1 MVSRINPLVMATAS
15 PAILESRAWLV
26 AYDGSKGPAIDL
38 SQGAPPYP
46 PPPELLARLAT
57 AAQSPAAAL
66 YGPVPGDY
74 DLRVAYAAH
83 VSELYG
89 AGITPS
95 EVSISA
101 GCNQAFAIATMLV
114 AQAGDAIV
122 LPSPWYFNHK
132 MTLDM
137 LGD

>member
-15 PAILESRAWLV
+15 PAILESRAWL
-26 AYDGSKGPAIDL
+26 ALYDGGQGPAIDL
-38 SQGAPPYP
+38 SQAAPPYT
-46 PPPELLARLAT
+46 PPPELLARLAD
-57 AAQSPAAAL
+57 AARSPATAL

-74 DLRVAYAAH
+74 DLRSVYAAH

-89 AGITPS
+89 ADIIPQQ
-95 EVSISA
+95 VSITA
-101 GCNQAFAIATMLV
+101 GCNQGFVIATMLL

-132 MTLDM
+132 
-137 LGD
+137 